1 MAIFKELTSVL
12 GFEDPELQKE
22 LESGNKPYLVLL
34 KETAEEPQD
43 DDSYQE
49 YQAFAIRG
57 RENVFNILTEQLG
70 SYDLLHSYI
79 LSGKIPLGKEV
90 SVYSFLRLCLETHF
104 KNASK
109 GITVDE
115 LNYMV
120 YETNDYVSKSF
131 DLDAFYTVEINKRA
145 KA

>member
-1 MAIFKELTSVL
+1 MSIFKELTSVL
-12 GFEDPELQKE
+12 GFEDSELQKE

-34 KETAEEPQD
+34 KEAEEPQD

-90 SVYSFLRLCLETHF
+90 SVYSFLRLCIETHF

-115 LNYMV
+115 LNSMV
-120 YETNDYVSKSF
+120 YIANDHIPESF
-131 DLDAFYTVEINKRA
+131 DLDAFYTVEINKRT

>member
-12 GFEDPELQKE
+12 GFEDAELQKE

-34 KETAEEPQD
+34 KEVEEPQD

-49 YQAFAIRG
+49 YQAYAIRG
-57 RENVFNILTEQLG
+57 RESVFDILIEQLG

-104 KNASK
+104 KHSSR

-115 LNYMV
+115 LNAMV
-120 YETNDYVSKSF
+120 YVTNDYLSKSF
-131 DLDAFYTVEINKRA
+131 DLDAFYAVEINKRT

>member
-34 KETAEEPQD
+34 KEVEESQD

-49 YQAFAIRG
+49 YQALAIRG

-70 SYDLLHSYI
+70 AYDLLHSYV

-90 SVYSFLRLCLETHF
+90 SIYSFLRLCIETHF
-104 KNASK
+104 KNSSK

-115 LNYMV
+115 LNSIIFA
-120 YETNDYVSKSF
+120 TNGYISESF
-131 DLDAFYTVEINKRA
+131 DLDAFYAVEINKRT
-145 KA
+145 KV